1 MDIERVTT
9 ETAMT
14 GTKMNDLSK
23 PGTSFFLIYPTYCYL
38 DVALVDL
45 RGVLLCRSV
54 FIWNMPSFAGRETD
68 VVSLQDTITLYL
80 YTSIYVCIHGH
91 IVLE

>member
-45 RGVLLCRSV
+45 RGVMSFPSATCNNPIFNQTEV
-54 FIWNMPSFAGRETD
+54 FVILSKCQDLGSQPESKVNASF
-68 VVSLQDTITLYL
+68 LTI
-80 YTSIYVCIHGH
+80 
-91 IVLE
+91 

>member
-1 MDIERVTT
+1 MIVQI
-9 ETAMT
+9 
-14 GTKMNDLSK
+14 S
-23 PGTSFFLIYPTYCYL
+23 I
-38 DVALVDL
+38 
-45 RGVLLCRSV
+45 

-80 YTSIYVCIHGH
+80 FTSIYVCIHGH